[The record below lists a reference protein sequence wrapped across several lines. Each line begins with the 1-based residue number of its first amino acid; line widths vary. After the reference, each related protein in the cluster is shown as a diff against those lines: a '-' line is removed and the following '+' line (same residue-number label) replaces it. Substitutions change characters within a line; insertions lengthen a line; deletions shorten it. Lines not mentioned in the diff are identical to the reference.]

1 MMYVK
6 GRSDL
11 FLRLEIIKKVLVVP
25 LLVLAVPRGVMA
37 ICFVPVVHELVDLFL
52 GTYCVRNLLG
62 FREARPFQ
70 DYGVYM
76 PLALLAC
83 VPAFF
88 LCRGGLSDWAAL
100 ALGITSAFG
109 IYYLILC
116 RNENMKELVQVVRKE
131 LI

>member
-1 MMYVK
+1 MMMVK

-11 FLRLEIIKKVLVVP
+11 FLRLEIIKKVMVVP

-37 ICFVPVVHELVDLFL
+37 ICLVPVAHELVDLAL
-52 GTYCVRNLLG
+52 GTWCVRHVLG
-62 FREARPFQ
+62 FREAKPLQ

-88 LCRGGLSDWAAL
+88 LCRSALSPWIVLPAAIL
-100 ALGITSAFG
+100 SAFVL
-109 IYYLILC
+109 YYMLLF
-116 RNENMKELVQVVRKE
+116 RNTNMRE
-131 LI
+131 LIRIVREELM